1 MGSSSKPSG
10 TQVVTQS
17 NAPWSGQQ
25 PYLETGFEKAETDV
39 LNNPNTF
46 YGTPGEYDTVVDFDP
61 RTTEG
66 LTAVEDMAR
75 AGSSAIQNA
84 SSNIASTAGGAFLN
98 SNPYLQ
104 SAIDRAS
111 EGVVRNY
118 QGAVLPGIDSR
129 FSASG
134 RYGSGLQQKELRD
147 ARDTLSDQLGDIASG
162 MSYQNYG
169 AERDRMLDASQMAP
183 GIREA
188 EYGDAAKLMEV
199 GGAYEG
205 QEGAKLQED
214 MDRFYFDQDADKQAL
229 ADYMSLVAGG
239 SFGGETTRTQPIY
252 SNQLGQGL
260 GAAATLAGIYSLLK

>member
-10 TQVVTQS
+10 QQVVTQS
-17 NAPWSGQQ
+17 NAPWEGQQ
-25 PYLETGFEKAETDV
+25 PYLETGFERAETDV
-39 LNNPNTF
+39 LNKPNTF
-46 YGTPGEYDTVVDFDP
+46 YGEPGEYNTVIDFDP

-111 EGVVRNY
+111 EGVTRNF
-118 QGAVLPGIDSR
+118 QKAVLPGIDSR

-134 RYGSGLQQKELRD
+134 RYGSGLQQSAISD
-147 ARDTLSDQLGDIASG
+147 AQETLSDQLGDIASG
-162 MSYQNYG
+162 MSYANYG
-169 AERDRMLDASQMAP
+169 AERDRMLDAAQMAP

-188 EYGDAAKLMEV
+188 EYGDAGKLMEV
-199 GGAYEG
+199 GSAYEG

-214 MDRFYFDQDADKQAL
+214 MDRFYFDQNADKQAL
-229 ADYMSLVAGG
+229 ADFMSLVAGG
-239 SFGGETTRTQPIY
+239 SFGGESTRTTPLY
-252 SNQLGQGL
+252 SNPLGQGL
-260 GAAATLAGIYSLLK
+260 GTAATLAGIYSLLK